1 MRAGDD
7 EPRINYEW
15 PNKRL
20 KTKIP
25 RFFSCFSCLTPLR
38 LEYSRGRKTASFLMS
53 NTLKKYKN
61 LDPQSFT
68 NRASENVI
76 NVENC
81 KYLKYFS
88 STILVLFTTC
98 FYHFLFWRYLNSSMT
113 SFLSDILLP
122 FPNSNDLNSL
132 PHLRTRIIQL
142 EHRMMLLHNSQ
153 YSSRETTELNPVP
166 AEIH

>member
-1 MRAGDD
+1 MFFLVFFLFNPTEAGMFQKQK
-7 EPRINYEW
+7 N
-15 PNKRL
+15 
-20 KTKIP
+20 
-25 RFFSCFSCLTPLR
+25 RFVPDVKQAEEIQKSGSMEFH
-38 LEYSRGRKTASFLMS
+38 
-53 NTLKKYKN
+53 N
-61 LDPQSFT
+61 Q
-68 NRASENVI
+68 SENVI

-88 STILVLFTTC
+88 STFLVLFATC

-113 SFLSDILLP
+113 SFSSDILLP

-132 PHLRTRIIQL
+132 PHLLTKIIQL